1 MLGAG
6 PNSQNEKFVKG
17 IADYMHSIKHKM
29 VSDGTMK
36 TMQELGWHYVNI
48 DANWDLLNRSA
59 SGDLVPDPALWPSG
73 LNHSVSYVHSLG
85 LGFGLCAFP
94 PSTRLHPKPWSC

>member
-17 IADYMHSIKHKM
+17 IADYMHNIKHKM

-73 LNHSVSYVHSLG
+73 LNHSVAYVHSLG
-85 LGFGLCAFP
+85 LGFPARAP
-94 PSTRLHPKPWSC
+94 

>member
-94 PSTRLHPKPWSC
+94 PLCPRPWSC